1 MAFRNMVLN
10 PGTLWGAGQAPLAVQ
25 FFGLRGATYMC
36 RVLRSGAS
44 LAVMLA
50 GKRTLQNNIDEGTT

>member
-25 FFGLRGATYMC
+25 FLGCVERRICVECCAAE
-36 RVLRSGAS
+36 RVWL
-44 LAVMLA
+44 
-50 GKRTLQNNIDEGTT
+50 